1 MSDAAAAPSRSAAK
15 AFIYRVSAIT
25 ALGGFLFGYDTGVI
39 SGALLYITP
48 EFGLSKGGQQVV
60 VAALLLGA
68 VFGALAAGPLADA
81 LGRRKSL
88 IATAVVF
95 ALGAVAS
102 GLAPSTGMLVA
113 SRFVIGLAIG
123 AASLVVPL
131 YIAEISPAER
141 RGRLVSLNQLMITVG
156 IFVSYLVGLALAAAE
171 AWRWM
176 LALAAVP
183 AAAMLVGLFTL
194 PESPRWLVN
203 RDRGDQARDILGRSR
218 QPDEVD
224 EEVREIEQQ
233 RREEA
238 STSWSDLRKP
248 ELRPAIAVGVGVAAI
263 NQLIGV
269 NAVIYYAPTI
279 LSQTGFGDQA
289 AILSSVGIG
298 AVNVLVTIVAL
309 RLVDRAGRRPLI
321 LAGTA
326 GCVLALLALGALYL
340 LPSQDGVV
348 GYLIVAGL
356 MVYIASFAASLGI
369 AIWLLNAEVFPTA
382 IRGKAGSLGTISHW
396 GLDFVISLT
405 VLTIIGLATETGLF
419 WLYAAFGIA
428 GLVFLHRRL
437 PETKGRSLEEI
448 DRSLRGQA
456 ST

>member
-1 MSDAAAAPSRSAAK
+1 MSDAAAAPSRSGAK

-48 EFGLSKGGQQVV
+48 EFSLTKGGQQVV

-81 LGRRKSL
+81 VGRRTSL

-95 ALGAVAS
+95 AAGAVAS
-102 GLAPSTGMLVA
+102 GLAPGTGLLVA

-183 AAAMLVGLFTL
+183 AAAMLAGLFTL

-203 RDRGDQARDILGRSR
+203 RDRVDQARDILARSR
-218 QPDEVD
+218 QPDQVD

-233 RREEA
+233 RQEEA

-269 NAVIYYAPTI
+269 NAIIYYAPTI
-279 LSQTGFGDQA
+279 LTQTGFGDQA

-298 AVNVLVTIVAL
+298 AVNVLVTIIAL

-326 GCVLALLALGALYL
+326 GCVLALLVLGALYL